1 MWRRSQLRELHRRC
15 GKRKAKDHRDRERCK
30 KVVHIVQTVDR
41 RTNLCFLIFV
51 LGGLV
56 ALPLIFTQL
65 VLELRSGTS
74 RQSQASGM
82 DVPQF
87 EGGEHFR
94 DLKTWGWLVG
104 LLVAVW
110 LLGFMVAVP
119 LFVFVFS
126 IIHGAR
132 WYISVFLSAMAF
144 GLLYGIFDVVV
155 HVSWPEPFVLR
166 WLGN

>member
-1 MWRRSQLRELHRRC
+1 MVDGS
-15 GKRKAKDHRDRERCK
+15 
-30 KVVHIVQTVDR
+30 KVVQMQIEGL
-41 RTNLCFLIFV
+41 TNGFMAHTTLLWL
-51 LGGLV
+51 LGSLSLV
-56 ALPLIFTQL
+56 MFIGTIIALPLIITQL
-65 VLELRSGTS
+65 VLELRSGTLRHS
-74 RQSQASGM
+74 PTSGM

-87 EGGEHFR
+87 EGGERFR

-110 LLGFMVAVP
+110 LIGFMVAVP

-132 WYISVFLSAMAF
+132 WYVSVFLSAMAF

-166 WLGN
+166 WLAS